1 MSTGLT
7 GTNQD
12 LKKKAI
18 EAMFIFNFPRF
29 PLKALTFE
37 RLKALR

>member
-18 EAMFIFNFPRF
+18 EAMFIFLISPDFIWKR
-29 PLKALTFE
+29 
-37 RLKALR
+37 